1 VLLRPRAAAVLSAR
15 ARRASAAA
23 IAAVQLRSGQIPHGP
38 RGPTDPWN
46 HVEAALA
53 LDLAGRHDDAARAY
67 AWLVATERPG
77 GGFLASFSHD
87 GRPNAAHLDTNAT
100 CYLAT
105 GLLGRY
111 LVTGR
116 PADVRP
122 YLPACFRALALACAL
137 EAGSGWLPWSLA
149 PSGEPARESLLAA
162 TSSVVSSLRH
172 GARLAAELGGAPPEP
187 LAACA
192 DRLAER
198 VAREEARFADR
209 SDYAMDWYYPV
220 LAGALPPQAG
230 RERLEAGAT
239 RYVTEHGVRCRA
251 SQRWVTTAETA
262 EAAMA
267 YATVGEVARAEALL
281 ATVADKR
288 RAGGAYLTGL
298 VYPERAEFPAGEV
311 TTYSAAAVL
320 LADDVLR
327 RGVAAELFASLA
339 VRATS
344 ARRLR
349 TAAESSSSKRPDAM
363 ASL

>member
-1 VLLRPRAAAVLSAR
+1 MSVAGEPLARPPSPWGESAR
-15 ARRASAAA
+15 S
-23 IAAVQLRSGQIPHGP
+23 IAAVQCDSGMIPRRAAGE
-38 RGPTDPWN
+38 GDPWN
-46 HVEAALA
+46 HVEAAMALA
-53 LDLAGRHDDAARAY
+53 AFGELDAAGRAYEWLARVQRPDGAFHASY
-67 AWLVATERPG
+67 RPDGSVADER
-77 GGFLASFSHD
+77 
-87 GRPNAAHLDTNAT
+87 LDTNQTA
-100 CYLAT
+100 YVAAGALHFLLSSGDVAFARQLLA
-105 GLLGRY
+105 
-111 LVTGR
+111 VV
-116 PADVRP
+116 D
-122 YLPACFRALALACAL
+122 RALGFVLAHQWPGGQVA
-137 EAGSGWLPWSLA
+137 WSV
-149 PSGEPARESLLAA
+149 EPGGREGTFALLAA
-162 TSSVVSSLRH
+162 SCSIHASLRAA
-172 GARLAAELGGAPPEP
+172 ARLARLVGARRPR
-187 LAACA
+187 LAAA
-192 DRLAER
+192 AGALGEAI
-198 VAREEARFADR
+198 AWREPSFADR
-209 SDYAMDWYYPV
+209 SVYAMDWYYPV